1 MRISE
6 LLNTLDFGNQVAEF
20 DRDSD
25 DHFIIT
31 DAFRAIVENRSD
43 IVAGDKGAGKTTIY
57 KYLNAQY
64 TQIPQLSK
72 VEVIS
77 GFNPSGSP
85 VFSRLTRLERLSEAE
100 YLYIWK
106 TYILSLIGNWL
117 LHLCE
122 GSYGNHTNKLSDL
135 LNRMGLRSNDDKA
148 EGVFTRLIGLK
159 HKLFNPKNIG
169 MEISLDP
176 LGNPKVRPSIEFNK
190 TNDEP
195 APELNPII
203 DDTGLILLNQA
214 LAENDI
220 TVWVL
225 LDRLDEAFVGYP
237 EFEIPILRALLRA
250 YLDLLAYE
258 RLGVKLFV
266 RKDLF
271 RKVIKDG
278 FVNLTHVNARKV
290 EIIWEKEDLISVI
303 CRRIKGSK
311 EFIRLCGVQIDS
323 DQRIFE
329 SVFPPQMESGGHKL
343 ATWDWIASQI
353 RDGNGV
359 VAPRNLVELAILAKE
374 EQGRREQRKPRYFS
388 PGQPIIE
395 PDSLLRA
402 SARLSVHRVQDTL
415 MAEAS
420 REVAALIAAFKDGKR
435 GHNDESIGQLFG
447 VSPSQAHEFAATLL
461 DIGFLENAGKRY
473 RVAPL
478 YRDGIN
484 TSRGKTI

>member
-6 LLNTLDFGNQVAEF
+6 LLNSLDFGNQVAEF

-25 DHFIIT
+25 RHFIIT
-31 DAFRAIVENRSD
+31 DAFRAIMENRAD
-43 IVAGDKGAGKTTIY
+43 IVAGEKGAGKTTIY
-57 KYLNAQY
+57 KYLKAQY

-85 VFSRLTRLERLSEAE
+85 VFSRLTRMERLTEAE

-106 TYILSLIGNWL
+106 TYILSLIGAWL
-117 LHLCE
+117 LQLCE
-122 GSYGNHTNKLSDL
+122 GSYGTYTNKLNDL
-135 LNRMGLRSNDDKA
+135 LNRMGLKSDDDRA
-148 EGVFTRLIGLK
+148 ESVFTRLIGLK
-159 HKLFNPKNIG
+159 QKLMNPKNIG

-176 LGNPKVRPSIEFNK
+176 LGNPKVRPLIEFDNSNK
-190 TNDEP
+190 EP
-195 APELNPII
+195 APELSPLS
-203 DDTGLILLNQA
+203 DDTGLTLLNRA

-237 EFEIPILRALLRA
+237 LFEIPILRALLRA
-250 YLDLLAYE
+250 YLDLLAYD
-258 RLGVKLFV
+258 RIGVKLFV

-271 RKVIKDG
+271 RKVVKDG

-290 EIIWEKEDLISVI
+290 EITWDREDLMSVI
-303 CRRIKGSK
+303 CWRIKGSQ
-311 EFIRLCGVQIDS
+311 EFIRHCGIQTDS

-329 SVFPPQMESGGHKL
+329 AVFPTQMESGGRKL
-343 ATWDWIASQI
+343 ATWDWITSEI

-359 VAPRNLVELAILAKE
+359 IAPRNLVELAILAKD
-374 EQGRREQRKPRYFS
+374 EQSKREQRKPRYLS
-388 PGQPIIE
+388 QGQPIIE
-395 PDSLLRA
+395 ADSLLRA
-402 SARLSVHRVQDTL
+402 SARLSAHRVQDTL
-415 MAEAS
+415 LAEAS

-435 GHNDESIGQLFG
+435 GHNDESIGHLFG
-447 VSPSQAHEFAATLL
+447 VSPSQAHEFAATLI
-461 DIGFLENAGKRY
+461 DIGFLETAGKRY
-473 RVAPL
+473 RIAPL

-484 TSRGKTI
+484 INRGKTP